1 MPRTLRSLLAG
12 SAVAAL
18 ALGGCTATI
27 EADEDS
33 MCSAL
38 KEVLEHPEFAGKS
51 GEYMESFLL
60 LATADAIETRE
71 LVDFVAAFDAAPPVD
86 TNTGQAAGSGGPDS
100 AEAGEEDPQTV
111 PPEHAAAPSFA
122 GASDEV
128 AAQPTR
134 QPTV

>member
-38 KEVLEHPEFAGKS
+38 KEVLEHPEFAG
-51 GEYMESFLL
+51 EYRESFLL

-71 LVDFVAAFDAAPPVD
+71 LVDFVAAFDPALPVD